1 MRPRSIML
9 AFQTASRAW
18 LTLAGLSLFLPP
30 DVRLGIWLP
39 LHLAVAGAAS
49 TAIFGAAQLFST
61 TMTNTLDPPARV
73 VWTEFGLVNAGVAAI
88 AIGRV
93 EAWGWLVA
101 VGGVSFVCAACLLA
115 WVIRRAWTKGINK
128 RHPLPIYL
136 YGFAV
141 GCVIVGGLL
150 GAALGSGRLTNADV
164 YLAVKHAHMTLNVL
178 GWGGVT
184 IAGTLITLLPTT
196 LRVKMPAW
204 HGRGAAMSLAAGVVL
219 LATGFAL
226 RVTVLAAAGGLAWL
240 AGAAGVLWMVTRVLR
255 TQRRWR
261 APISARHLLT
271 GICWFA
277 VGSVGLAWAA
287 MRGVAGFDA
296 FRTDFLVVFVLG
308 WIVQTLLGA
317 WLYLLP
323 MQRPAHPD
331 ERRATLVA
339 LEFGGW
345 AELVLFNLGVA
356 LMAVRG
362 AGWVSSAAGRAGV
375 VLALGGGGIALA
387 KAWAFP
393 LLSGALKRVPLRRR
407 HLVWE
412 PLTPK
417 ED

>member
-1 MRPRSIML
+1 M
-9 AFQTASRAW
+9 
-18 LTLAGLSLFLPP
+18 
-30 DVRLGIWLP
+30 
-39 LHLAVAGAAS
+39 
-49 TAIFGAAQLFST
+49 
-61 TMTNTLDPPARV
+61 
-73 VWTEFGLVNAGVAAI
+73 AAI

-93 EAWGWLVA
+93 AAWSWLVTA
-101 VGGVSFVCAACLLA
+101 GGTAFAGAACLLA
-115 WVIRRAWTKGINK
+115 WVIRRAWTKGINR
-128 RHPLPIYL
+128 RHPLPIYH

-141 GCVIVGGLL
+141 GCVVVGGLL
-150 GAALGSGRLTNADV
+150 GATLGSGRLKNADV

-178 GWGGVT
+178 GWVGVT

-204 HGRGAAMSLAAGVVL
+204 HGRGAGMSLAAGVVL

-240 AGAAGVLWMVTRVLR
+240 AGAAGVLWMVTRVLG

-261 APISARHLLT
+261 APISARHLL
-271 GICWFA
+271 GGVCWFA

-345 AELVLFNLGVA
+345 TELVLFNLGVS
-356 LMAVRG
+356 LMAARG
-362 AGWVSSAAGRAGV
+362 AGWVPGSAGAAGMA
-375 VLALGGGGIALA
+375 LALMGGGLALA
-387 KAWAFP
+387 KALTFP

-417 ED
+417 GD